1 MYIIIQKPETFD
13 LYTVVNNVLID
24 FIKSPW

>member
-1 MYIIIQKPETFD
+1 MYIIIKIPETFD

-24 FIKSPW
+24 FIKSLW